1 MHPTGPREDPLLW
14 EVLGSAL
21 LGLAVALVA
30 VHRFADR
37 FRNRPLVLAT
47 GPAAAFGGGV
57 ITHVVLGPG
66 HPLPTLAVAVLV
78 AAALLS
84 LLVRPR
90 GGAPVRG
97 RPRVGAA

>member
-1 MHPTGPREDPLLW
+1 MLW

-21 LGLAVALVA
+21 LGLVVALVA
-30 VHRFADR
+30 SRRYADL
-37 FRNRPLVLAT
+37 FRDRSLVLAT

-57 ITHVVLGPG
+57 ITRVVLGPG
-66 HPLPTLAVAVLV
+66 HALPTLAVAALV

-90 GGAPVRG
+90 RGARTAG

>member
-1 MHPTGPREDPLLW
+1 MFW

-21 LGLAVALVA
+21 LGLVVALVA
-30 VHRFADR
+30 SRRYADR
-37 FRNRPLVLAT
+37 FRDRSLVLAT

-57 ITHVVLGPG
+57 ITRVVLGPG
-66 HPLPTLAVAVLV
+66 HALPTLAVAALV

-90 GGAPVRG
+90 PGARTAG

>member
-1 MHPTGPREDPLLW
+1 MLW

-21 LGLAVALVA
+21 VGLAVALVA
-30 VHRFADR
+30 YHRFADR
-37 FRNRPLVLAT
+37 FRDRSLVLVT

-57 ITHVVLGPG
+57 ITRVVLGPG
-66 HPLPTLAVAVLV
+66 YALPTLVVAALV

-90 GGAPVRG
+90 HRGGPAAV

>member
-1 MHPTGPREDPLLW
+1 MLW

-21 LGLAVALVA
+21 VGLVVALVA
-30 VHRFADR
+30 GRRFADR
-37 FRNRPLVLAT
+37 FRDRSLVMVT

-57 ITHVVLGPG
+57 ITRVVLGPG
-66 HPLPTLAVAVLV
+66 YTLPTLVVAALV

-90 GGAPVRG
+90 HRGGPAAG
-97 RPRVGAA
+97 RPHAGAV